1 MLNTDNFI
9 SRLEIIMEKNQLSA
23 AAFAERIG
31 VQRSSV
37 SHILSKRNKP
47 SLDFIL
53 KINNS
58 FNEVTLDWLLS
69 EEPSKEIKPL
79 AYLDEIGEYALND
92 SKDESYVTPNND
104 QNFDSSNEVTEVI
117 KFYKDG
123 SFKTFLP
130 RTK

>member
-1 MLNTDNFI
+1 
-9 SRLEIIMEKNQLSA
+9 MEKNQLSA
-23 AAFAERIG
+23 AAFAKRIG

-58 FNEVTLDWLLS
+58 FNEVTLDWLLL
-69 EEPSKEIKPL
+69 EEPSKAIKPL
-79 AYLDEIGEYALND
+79 AYLDEIGEDTMND
-92 SKDESYVTPNND
+92 SNDESVVKSNNNE
-104 QNFDSSNEVTEVI
+104 NFDSSNEVTEVI

-123 SFKTFLP
+123 SFKNFFP
-130 RTK
+130 RT

>member
-79 AYLDEIGEYALND
+79 AYLDEIDEYALND
-92 SKDESYVTPNND
+92 SKDESFVTPNND
-104 QNFDSSNEVTEVI
+104 ENFDSSNEVTEVI

>member
-58 FNEVTLDWLLS
+58 FNEVTLDWLLL
-69 EEPSKEIKPL
+69 EETSKAIKPL
-79 AYLDEIGEYALND
+79 AYLNEKSENTLIDP
-92 SKDESYVTPNND
+92 KDVSLISQNND
-104 QNFDSSNEVTEVI
+104 ENFASSSEVTEVI

-123 SFKTFLP
+123 SFQTFLP
-130 RTK
+130 RT

>member
-1 MLNTDNFI
+1 MLNIDNFI
-9 SRLEIIMEKNQLSA
+9 SRLEIIMKKNHLSA

-58 FNEVTLDWLLS
+58 FNEVTLEWLLL
-69 EEPSKEIKPL
+69 EDTSKAIKRL
-79 AYLDEIGEYALND
+79 AYSDEIGEGELND
-92 SKDESYVTPNND
+92 LKDESFVSPNND
-104 QNFDSSNEVTEVI
+104 ENNDISNEVTEVI
-117 KFYKDG
+117 KIYKDG

-130 RTK
+130 RT

>member
-1 MLNTDNFI
+1 MLNNDIFI
-9 SRLEIIMEKNQLSA
+9 SRLEVIMEKNQLSA

-53 KINNS
+53 KIYNS
-58 FNEVTLDWLLS
+58 FNEVTLDWLLL
-69 EEPSKEIKPL
+69 EEPSKALTPL
-79 AYLDEIGEYALND
+79 AYLDENGKDTLTD
-92 SKDESYVTPNND
+92 SKNESFVTPNN
-104 QNFDSSNEVTEVI
+104 NEKFDISNEVTEVI

-130 RTK
+130 RT

>member
-1 MLNTDNFI
+1 MLNADNFI

-58 FNEVTLDWLLS
+58 FNDVTLDWLLL
-69 EEPSKEIKPL
+69 EEPSKAIKPL
-79 AYLDEIGEYALND
+79 AYLDEIGEDTMND
-92 SKDESYVTPNND
+92 SNDESFVKPNNNE
-104 QNFDSSNEVTEVI
+104 NFDSSNEVTEVI

-123 SFKTFLP
+123 SFKNFFP
-130 RTK
+130 RT

>member
-92 SKDESYVTPNND
+92 SKDESFVTPNNNE
-104 QNFDSSNEVTEVI
+104 NFDSSNEVTEVI

>member
-58 FNEVTLDWLLS
+58 FNEVTLDWLLL
-69 EEPSKEIKPL
+69 EEPSKAIKPL
-79 AYLDEIGEYALND
+79 AYLDEIGEDTMND
-92 SKDESYVTPNND
+92 SNDESVVKPNNNE
-104 QNFDSSNEVTEVI
+104 NFDSSNEVTDVI

-123 SFKTFLP
+123 SFKNFFP
-130 RTK
+130 RT

>member
-92 SKDESYVTPNND
+92 SKDESFVTPNND
-104 QNFDSSNEVTEVI
+104 ENFDSSNEVTEVI

-123 SFKTFLP
+123 SFKIFLP

>member
-1 MLNTDNFI
+1 MLNNENFI

-58 FNEVTLDWLLS
+58 FNEVTLDWLLL
-69 EEPSKEIKPL
+69 EEPSRAIKPL
-79 AYLDEIGEYALND
+79 AYLDKIAEDTMND
-92 SKDESYVTPNND
+92 SNDESVVKPNNN

-117 KFYKDG
+117 KIYKDG
-123 SFKTFLP
+123 SFKNFFP
-130 RTK
+130 RT

>member
-1 MLNTDNFI
+1 MLNNENFI

-23 AAFAERIG
+23 AAFAKRIG

-58 FNEVTLDWLLS
+58 FNEVTLDWLLL
-69 EEPSKEIKPL
+69 EEPSKAIKPL
-79 AYLDEIGEYALND
+79 AYLDEIGEDTMND
-92 SKDESYVTPNND
+92 SNDESVVKSNNNE
-104 QNFDSSNEVTEVI
+104 NFDSSNEVTDVI

-123 SFKTFLP
+123 SFKNFFP
-130 RTK
+130 RT

>member
-1 MLNTDNFI
+1 MLNNENFI

-58 FNEVTLDWLLS
+58 FNEVTLDWLLL
-69 EEPSKEIKPL
+69 EEPSKAIKPL
-79 AYLDEIGEYALND
+79 AYLDEIGEDTMND
-92 SKDESYVTPNND
+92 SNDESVVKPNNNE
-104 QNFDSSNEVTEVI
+104 NFDSSNEITEVI

-123 SFKTFLP
+123 SFKNFFP
-130 RTK
+130 RT

>member
-1 MLNTDNFI
+1 MLNNDIFI
-9 SRLEIIMEKNQLSA
+9 SRLEVIMEKNQLSA

-53 KINNS
+53 KIYNS
-58 FNEVTLDWLLS
+58 FNEVTLDWLLL
-69 EEPSKEIKPL
+69 EEPSKAITPL
-79 AYLDEIGEYALND
+79 AYLDEKKIDTLTD
-92 SKDESYVTPNND
+92 SKDESFVTPNN
-104 QNFDSSNEVTEVI
+104 NEKFDISNEVTEVI

-123 SFKTFLP
+123 SFKIFLP
-130 RTK
+130 RT

>member
-1 MLNTDNFI
+1 MLNNDIFI
-9 SRLEIIMEKNQLSA
+9 SRLELIMEKNQLSA

-53 KINNS
+53 KIYNS
-58 FNEVTLDWLLS
+58 FNEVTLDWLLLD
-69 EEPSKEIKPL
+69 EPSKAITPL
-79 AYLDEIGEYALND
+79 AYLEEKREDALTD
-92 SKDESYVTPNND
+92 SIDESFVSPNNNE
-104 QNFDSSNEVTEVI
+104 NFDISNEVTEVI

-130 RTK
+130 RT

>member
-79 AYLDEIGEYALND
+79 AYLDEIGEYAMND

-104 QNFDSSNEVTEVI
+104 ENFDSSNEVTEVI

>member
-1 MLNTDNFI
+1 MLNNENFI
-9 SRLEIIMEKNQLSA
+9 SRLEIIMEKNKLSA

-58 FNEVTLDWLLS
+58 FNEVTLDWLLL
-69 EEPSKEIKPL
+69 EEPSKAIKPL
-79 AYLDEIGEYALND
+79 AYLDEIGEDTMND
-92 SKDESYVTPNND
+92 SNDESVVKPNNNE
-104 QNFDSSNEVTEVI
+104 NFDSSNEITEVI

-123 SFKTFLP
+123 SFKNFFP
-130 RTK
+130 RT

>member
-1 MLNTDNFI
+1 MLNADNFI

-69 EEPSKEIKPL
+69 EEPSKSIKPL
-79 AYLDEIGEYALND
+79 AYLGEMGEYALND
-92 SKDESYVTPNND
+92 SKDESFVTPNND
-104 QNFDSSNEVTEVI
+104 ENFDSSNEVTEVI

>member
-58 FNEVTLDWLLS
+58 FNEVTLDWLLL
-69 EEPSKEIKPL
+69 EETSKAIKPL
-79 AYLDEIGEYALND
+79 AYLNEKSENTLIDP
-92 SKDESYVTPNND
+92 KDVSLISQNND
-104 QNFDSSNEVTEVI
+104 KNFASSSEVTEVI
-117 KFYKDG
+117 KFYKDEIN
-123 SFKTFLP
+123 SIK
-130 RTK
+130 RVI

>member
-1 MLNTDNFI
+1 MLNNDNFI

-58 FNEVTLDWLLS
+58 FNEVTLDWLLL
-69 EEPSKEIKPL
+69 EETSRAIKPL
-79 AYLDEIGEYALND
+79 AYLDEKSENTLID
-92 SKDESYVTPNND
+92 PKDESLISQNND
-104 QNFDSSNEVTEVI
+104 ENFVSSNEVTEVI
-117 KFYKDG
+117 KIYKDG
-123 SFKTFLP
+123 SFQTFLP
-130 RTK
+130 RT

>member
-104 QNFDSSNEVTEVI
+104 ENFDSSNEVTEVI

>member
-1 MLNTDNFI
+1 MLNNENFI

-58 FNEVTLDWLLS
+58 FNEVTLDWLLL
-69 EEPSKEIKPL
+69 EESSKKIKPL
-79 AYLDEIGEYALND
+79 ADLDEIGEHTKND
-92 SKDESYVTPNND
+92 SNDESVVKPNNNE
-104 QNFDSSNEVTEVI
+104 NFDSSNEVTEVI

-123 SFKTFLP
+123 SFKNFFP
-130 RTK
+130 RT

>member
-1 MLNTDNFI
+1 MLNNDIFI
-9 SRLEIIMEKNQLSA
+9 SRLEVIMEKNQLSA

-53 KINNS
+53 KIYNS
-58 FNEVTLDWLLS
+58 FKEVTLDWLLL
-69 EEPSKEIKPL
+69 EEPSIALTPL
-79 AYLDEIGEYALND
+79 AYLDENGKDTLTD
-92 SKDESYVTPNND
+92 SKNESFVTPNNNEKID
-104 QNFDSSNEVTEVI
+104 ISNEVTEVI

-130 RTK
+130 RT

>member
-1 MLNTDNFI
+1 MLNADNFI

-53 KINNS
+53 KIYNS
-58 FNEVTLDWLLS
+58 FNEVTLDWLLL
-69 EEPSKEIKPL
+69 EEPSKAIKPL
-79 AYLDEIGEYALND
+79 AYLDEIGEDTMND
-92 SKDESYVTPNND
+92 SNDESFVKPNNNE
-104 QNFDSSNEVTEVI
+104 NFDSSNEVTEVI

-123 SFKTFLP
+123 SFKNFFP
-130 RTK
+130 RT

>member
-1 MLNTDNFI
+1 MLNNENFI

-23 AAFAERIG
+23 AAFAKRIG

-58 FNEVTLDWLLS
+58 FNEVTLDWLLL
-69 EEPSKEIKPL
+69 EESSKTIKPL
-79 AYLDEIGEYALND
+79 AYLDEIGEDTMND
-92 SKDESYVTPNND
+92 SND
-104 QNFDSSNEVTEVI
+104 GSVVKSNDNENFDSSNEVTEVI

-123 SFKTFLP
+123 SFKNFFP
-130 RTK
+130 RT

>member
-79 AYLDEIGEYALND
+79 AYLDEIDKYALND

-104 QNFDSSNEVTEVI
+104 ENFDSSNEVTEVI

>member
-1 MLNTDNFI
+1 MLNIDNFI
-9 SRLEIIMEKNQLSA
+9 SRLEIIMEKNHLSA

-69 EEPSKEIKPL
+69 EEPSKAIKPL
-79 AYLDEIGEYALND
+79 AYLDEIGEYAFNG
-92 SKDESYVTPNND
+92 SKDESFVKPNND
-104 QNFDSSNEVTEVI
+104 ENFDSSNEVTEVI

>member
-69 EEPSKEIKPL
+69 EEPSEVIKPL
-79 AYLDEIGEYALND
+79 AYLDEIDKYALND

-104 QNFDSSNEVTEVI
+104 ENFDSSNEVTEVI

>member
-1 MLNTDNFI
+1 MLNNENFI

-58 FNEVTLDWLLS
+58 FNEVTLDWLLL
-69 EEPSKEIKPL
+69 EEPSKAIKPL
-79 AYLDEIGEYALND
+79 AYLDEIGEDTMND
-92 SKDESYVTPNND
+92 SND
-104 QNFDSSNEVTEVI
+104 GSVVKSNDNENFDSSNEVTEVI

-123 SFKTFLP
+123 SFKNFFP
-130 RTK
+130 RT

>member
-1 MLNTDNFI
+1 MLNNENFI

-58 FNEVTLDWLLS
+58 FNEVTLDWLLL
-69 EEPSKEIKPL
+69 EESSKKIKPL
-79 AYLDEIGEYALND
+79 AYLDEIGEHTMND
-92 SKDESYVTPNND
+92 SNDESVVKPNNNE
-104 QNFDSSNEVTEVI
+104 NFDSSNEVTEVI

-123 SFKTFLP
+123 SFKNFFP
-130 RTK
+130 RT

>member
-1 MLNTDNFI
+1 MLNADNFI

-58 FNEVTLDWLLS
+58 FNEVTLNWLLL
-69 EEPSKEIKPL
+69 EEPSKAIKPL
-79 AYLDEIGEYALND
+79 AYLDEIGEDTMND
-92 SKDESYVTPNND
+92 SNDESFVKPNNNE
-104 QNFDSSNEVTEVI
+104 NFDSSNEVTEVI

-123 SFKTFLP
+123 SFKIFFP
-130 RTK
+130 RT

>member
-69 EEPSKEIKPL
+69 EEPSKSIKPL
-79 AYLDEIGEYALND
+79 AYLDEIGEYALNN
-92 SKDESYVTPNND
+92 SKDQSFVTPYND
-104 QNFDSSNEVTEVI
+104 ENFDSSNEVTEVI

>member
-1 MLNTDNFI
+1 MLNNDNFI

-58 FNEVTLDWLLS
+58 FNEVTLDWLLL
-69 EEPSKEIKPL
+69 EETSKAIKPL
-79 AYLDEIGEYALND
+79 AYLNEKSENTLIDP
-92 SKDESYVTPNND
+92 KDVSLISQNND
-104 QNFDSSNEVTEVI
+104 ENFASSSEVTEVI

-123 SFKTFLP
+123 SFQTFLP
-130 RTK
+130 RT

>member
-1 MLNTDNFI
+1 MLNADNFI

-69 EEPSKEIKPL
+69 EEPSKVIKPL
-79 AYLDEIGEYALND
+79 AYLDEIDKYALND
-92 SKDESYVTPNND
+92 SKDESFVKPNND
-104 QNFDSSNEVTEVI
+104 ENFDSSNEVTEVI

>member
-1 MLNTDNFI
+1 MLNNDNFI
-9 SRLEIIMEKNQLSA
+9 SRLEIIMKKNQLSA

-58 FNEVTLDWLLS
+58 FNEVTLDWLLL
-69 EEPSKEIKPL
+69 EETSKAIKPL
-79 AYLDEIGEYALND
+79 AYLNEKSENTLIDTKDVSLI
-92 SKDESYVTPNND
+92 SKNND
-104 QNFDSSNEVTEVI
+104 ENFASSSEVTEVI

-123 SFKTFLP
+123 SFQTFLP
-130 RTK
+130 RT

>member
-92 SKDESYVTPNND
+92 SKDESFVTPNND
-104 QNFDSSNEVTEVI
+104 ENFDSSNEVTEVI

>member
-1 MLNTDNFI
+1 MLNADNFI

-58 FNEVTLDWLLS
+58 FNEVTLDWLLL
-69 EEPSKEIKPL
+69 EEPSKAIKPL
-79 AYLDEIGEYALND
+79 AYLDEKGEDELND
-92 SKDESYVTPNND
+92 SKDETFVIPDNN
-104 QNFDSSNEVTEVI
+104 NENYNSSNEVIEVI

-123 SFKTFLP
+123 SFETFLP
-130 RTK
+130 RT

>member
-1 MLNTDNFI
+1 MLNADNFI

-69 EEPSKEIKPL
+69 EELFKEIKPL

-92 SKDESYVTPNND
+92 SKDESFVTPNND
-104 QNFDSSNEVTEVI
+104 ENFDSSNEVTEVI

>member
-1 MLNTDNFI
+1 MSTFFVAF

-58 FNEVTLDWLLS
+58 FNEVTLDWLLL
-69 EEPSKEIKPL
+69 EETSKAIKPL
-79 AYLDEIGEYALND
+79 AYLNEKSENTLIDP
-92 SKDESYVTPNND
+92 KDVSLISQNND
-104 QNFDSSNEVTEVI
+104 ENFASSSEVTEVI

-123 SFKTFLP
+123 SFQTFLP
-130 RTK
+130 RT

>member
-58 FNEVTLDWLLS
+58 FNEVTLDWLLL
-69 EEPSKEIKPL
+69 EEPSKAIKPL
-79 AYLDEIGEYALND
+79 AYLDEIGEDTMND
-92 SKDESYVTPNND
+92 SNDESVVKPNNNE
-104 QNFDSSNEVTEVI
+104 NFDSSNEVTEVI

-123 SFKTFLP
+123 SFKNFFP
-130 RTK
+130 RT

>member
-58 FNEVTLDWLLS
+58 FNEVTLDWLLL
-69 EEPSKEIKPL
+69 EEPSKAIKPL
-79 AYLDEIGEYALND
+79 AYLDEIGEDTMND
-92 SKDESYVTPNND
+92 SNDESVVKSNNNE
-104 QNFDSSNEVTEVI
+104 NFDSSNEVTEVI

-123 SFKTFLP
+123 SFKNFFP
-130 RTK
+130 RT